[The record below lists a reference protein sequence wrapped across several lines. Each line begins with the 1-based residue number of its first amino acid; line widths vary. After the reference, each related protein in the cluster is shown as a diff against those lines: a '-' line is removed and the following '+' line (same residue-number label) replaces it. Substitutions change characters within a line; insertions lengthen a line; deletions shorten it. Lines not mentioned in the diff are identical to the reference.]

1 MPGGAIY
8 PMNDFQYGLE
18 KLMQLDRAQLAALA
32 AILRHGSFDRAAAE
46 LGITQ
51 SAVSQRLRALEERI
65 GTPLIRRG
73 PPARATEAGAQLA
86 RHADEIALLEA
97 QTLQRMNL
105 APGAARVR
113 LAVNADS
120 LATWMPAALAR
131 AQDAMPGTSFEVEVD
146 DQDHSARWLREGQV
160 SGAITSE
167 GASLLGCDALPLG
180 ALRYRAT
187 ASPGYMARH
196 LPEGA
201 TAEALARA
209 PMLSFNDKDGLQ
221 GLWLQTHFGP
231 GLRPPTHRLPS
242 TEGFVLAAEAGLG
255 WGLNPEVLM
264 APGLAS
270 GRLVELIPDTP
281 HDTPLFWQVSRL
293 MAPGLAPLTR
303 AIRDAARSFLIAG

>member
-1 MPGGAIY
+1 
-8 PMNDFQYGLE
+8 MNDFPCGLA
-18 KLMQLDRAQLAALA
+18 KLMLLDRAQLAALA
-32 AILRHGSFDRAAAE
+32 TILRHGSFDRAAAE

-51 SAVSQRLRALEERI
+51 SAVSQRLRALEERV

-97 QTLQRMNL
+97 QTLRRMNL
-105 APGAARVR
+105 APSAAVIR

-131 AQDAMPGTSFEVEVD
+131 AQDDMPGTTFEVEVD
-146 DQDHSARWLREGQV
+146 DQDHSARWLREGRV

-167 GASLLGCDALPLG
+167 GASLQGCDALALG
-180 ALRYRAT
+180 SLRYRAT
-187 ASPGYMARH
+187 ASPGFMARY

-201 TAEALARA
+201 TAKALAHA

-221 GLWLQTHFGP
+221 SGWLASHFGP
-231 GLRPPTHRLPS
+231 GPQPPTHRLPS

-255 WGLNPEVLM
+255 WGLNPEALM
-264 APGLAS
+264 APGLKA

-293 MAPGLAPLTR
+293 LAPGLAPLTQ
-303 AIRDAARSFLIAG
+303 AIREAAQDWLIPG